1 MKDESDEGAGDTD
14 WDDLDQKAEDAVGAV
29 SSDAAALVALLAK
42 NDENM
47 QYFKHA
53 TLALTNFEPKDDAF
67 MAAVKDN
74 GGVAGLLDGLAW
86 TNEQTAAKKYPI
98 YFYETRMFNGINTCN
113 ELLDKGLELSDDE
126 KARFKAACSK
136 ALAWGSMKNDADD
149 SGMGEC
155 LGIIELCKETV
166 LPKLG

>member
-29 SSDAAALVALLAK
+29 SGDAAALTALLGK
-42 NDENM
+42 NDENQ

-53 TLALTNFEPKDDAF
+53 TLALTNFETKDDAF

-74 GGVAGLLDGLAW
+74 GGVGALLDGLEW
-86 TNEQTAAKKYPI
+86 TNATTAAKKYPI
-98 YFYETRMFNGINTCN
+98 YFYETRMFNGLNTCN
-113 ELLDKGLELSDDE
+113 ELLDKGLELGDAE
-126 KARFKAACSK
+126 KARLKGAAAK

-155 LGIIELCKETV
+155 LGIIELCKETI